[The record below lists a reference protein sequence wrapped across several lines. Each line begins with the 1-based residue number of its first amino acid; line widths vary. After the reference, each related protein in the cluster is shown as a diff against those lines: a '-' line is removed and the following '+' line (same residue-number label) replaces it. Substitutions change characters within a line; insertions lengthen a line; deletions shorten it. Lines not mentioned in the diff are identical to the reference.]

1 MADPFGI
8 LVGRNIG
15 GFSPGP
21 SLADILTREAQS
33 QGRPAPAFPT
43 PPPEPQ
49 SALARAMKDHAGY
62 MERGGLFGTLSGMAP
77 PGLRRALE
85 PWGGMLNPLEWTP
98 GPSIQQMLQ
107 SSGDLTRATLA
118 GQPIGMLNALA
129 GVTMGAIGAVP
140 GGRAVT
146 RSAKATA
153 DLAMDLAS
161 RQSRAEKMFPVEVY
175 HGTAYDFDAFDPR
188 KYGQTM
194 PGPVSGL
201 GVSVST
207 DPRVASHFAEM
218 AAKRQEELREQAI
231 ALGEKPPPAGVG
243 PSVMPLRLDPRKQG
257 NFRLPDQHSSG
268 QVAAAI
274 MDAWDAG
281 FDSVRLTNYREVPGI
296 GPPR

>member
-1 MADPFGI
+1 
-8 LVGRNIG
+8 
-15 GFSPGP
+15 
-21 SLADILTREAQS
+21 
-33 QGRPAPAFPT
+33 
-43 PPPEPQ
+43 
-49 SALARAMKDHAGY
+49 MKDHAGY
-62 MERGGLFGTLSGMAP
+62 MERGGVFGTLSGMAP

-85 PWGGMLNPLEWTP
+85 PWGGMLNPLVWTP

-201 GVSVST
+201 GG
-207 DPRVASHFAEM
+207 
-218 AAKRQEELREQAI
+218 
-231 ALGEKPPPAGVG
+231 LGIDRSEGCQ
-243 PSVMPLRLDPRKQG
+243 PLRGDGGKTTRGVARAGHCVGREAATGWRRPFRHAPAPRSQKA
-257 NFRLPDQHSSG
+257 G
-268 QVAAAI
+268 QLSIA
-274 MDAWDAG
+274 
-281 FDSVRLTNYREVPGI
+281 
-296 GPPR
+296 